1 LTLLLVFVFLL
12 LHKFAYNLEKTKLL
26 YSTSTSLNKVIS
38 KSTEEKNKKK
48 DTKNENITP
57 NNFIKNKLIPS
68 IQKEVS
74 NKQKNSAS
82 TIVIISDSTGE
93 TIYPTHFQTKEDK
106 FKEESI
112 SASFF
117 INNESFTCYYHINN
131 IKIQILTQL
140 KSAMLFTII
149 LILFFILIF
158 SFIISRWRNG
168 SKESKLKDDF
178 FQNVTHE
185 LKTPIATTAIATDL
199 FKKFEYDLPVEKVKN
214 YIEIMVEENRKM
226 KQIVDRILSISI
238 VENSNES
245 KLSLTDIDI
254 HKTLSNTL
262 KNFQFVVS
270 EREGQISSE
279 LNAKNATIYADES
292 LISMIFSN
300 LIDNAIKYSNGAPM
314 IKILSEST
322 QKGII
327 IRISD
332 QGIGIPAEAL
342 SKIFIKT
349 YRIKS
354 NKNIKG
360 FGLGLYFVKQ
370 LVELHHGKISVK
382 SEVNIG
388 TEFTIF
394 LPFSRNS

>member
-1 LTLLLVFVFLL
+1 MTLLLVFVFLL

-38 KSTEEKNKKK
+38 KSAEEYIRIK
-48 DTKNENITP
+48 DTKNEIITP
-57 NNFIKNKLIPS
+57 NNFIKNELIPS

-74 NKQKNSAS
+74 NTQNISAS
-82 TIVIISDSTGE
+82 TIVIVSDSTGE
-93 TIYPTHFQTKEDK
+93 TIYPTHFRTKEDK

-131 IKIQILTQL
+131 IKIQILAQL
-140 KSAMLFTII
+140 KSAMIFTVLLII
-149 LILFFILIF
+149 LFILIF
-158 SFIISRWRNG
+158 SFIISRWKNG
-168 SKESKLKDDF
+168 TKESKLKDDF

-185 LKTPIATTAIATDL
+185 LKTPIATTAIATDI
-199 FKKFEYDLPVEKVKN
+199 FKKFEYNLPAEKVKN
-214 YIEIMVEENRKM
+214 YIEIMVEENRKI
-226 KQIVDRILSISI
+226 KQIVDRLLSISI

-254 HKTLSNTL
+254 HKTLSASL

-270 EREGQISSE
+270 EREGQISIE

-370 LVELHHGKISVK
+370 LVDLHHGKISVK